1 MVEFKYEMEDK
12 ELLEM
17 MERVVA
23 ERTAKE
29 QEQIELEIKCQ
40 AAQYR
45 AHVMQIRR
53 GLRMLEHVALFASGA
68 LTAVGLMVLLL
79 MDPTA
84 ESVWTGVLML
94 VGGAAFKLGQRLIA
108 TVRKEVGAK

>member
-23 ERTAKE
+23 ERAAKE
-29 QEQIELEIKCQ
+29 QEQIELEIKCR

-45 AHVMQIRR
+45 AHMMQIRR
-53 GLRMLEHVALFASGA
+53 GLRVLEHVALFTSGA
-68 LTAVGLMVLLL
+68 LIAAGFMVLLCMEL
-79 MDPTA
+79 TT
-84 ESVWTGVLML
+84 ESVWAGVWMLAGGVLS
-94 VGGAAFKLGQRLIA
+94 KLIHRLIA
-108 TVRKEVGAK
+108 KARKEVRI